1 MRTKEMNSSDRRKE
15 VRMFKNGLG
24 FREGFRSN
32 PVQALKKDISLVTNI
47 NAKIITALIF

>member
-1 MRTKEMNSSDRRKE
+1 MS
-15 VRMFKNGLG
+15 KNGLG

-47 NAKIITALIF
+47 NAKIITALIFFNLGEEKKRDNG